1 MKGAL
6 KWTSRKL
13 WNSLKGIQSLILN
26 YAADFNELEVIMHN
40 LSLTQERTVS
50 CVRITFSDKLVQIL
64 QP

>member
-13 WNSLKGIQSLILN
+13 QNSLKGIQSLILN
-26 YAADFNELEVIMHN
+26 YATDFNELEVIMHN
-40 LSLTQERTVS
+40 LSLTQEETVN
-50 CVRITFSDKLVQIL
+50 CVKITFSDQLVWIP